1 MVETGK
7 DIMDAM
13 LWEGDAIQAKQ
24 KKPEKLQLALSLS
37 KEEQKIY
44 AILAECKEIEI
55 DKLVSLSGMPSGK
68 IAEILLEMEMNDI
81 IHSLPGK
88 RYKLV

>member
-1 MVETGK
+1 
-7 DIMDAM
+7 MD
-13 LWEGDAIQAKQ
+13 
-24 KKPEKLQLALSLS
+24 
-37 KEEQKIY
+37 Y
-44 AILAECKEIEI
+44 ILAECKEIEI